1 MPRHPRGARP
11 VRVPVRGMRRRP
23 GAGGGGVRG
32 GRIAAVAFGQTL
44 VWAGMFYSFPALL
57 PHWERS
63 LGWSKTA
70 LSGAFTLALLL
81 SAAAAPLAG
90 RLIDRGHGALLLGTS
105 ALAGALL
112 LLALSQADSL
122 RLFYLLWMGL
132 GLAMA
137 GALYEPCFAH
147 LTHLLGSGARGP
159 ITTVT
164 LVAGFAGTV
173 SFPVSHLLAEA
184 FGWRGAV
191 IGLALL
197 AGLAGG
203 PLLWWGAHLR
213 GEAEAPR
220 SGEVPA
226 PPADALG
233 PALRSPIFWLLAM
246 AFATT
251 ALNHG
256 MLISHFLPL
265 AGERGVDA
273 GVAVL
278 AAALIGPMQVAG
290 RAAMRAAQA
299 RVSIAGF
306 CLISFSFIAFA
317 SGALYLVAVLPLL
330 VFVFVALQGS
340 GYGVTSITRPVIT
353 LEYLGRRGFGA
364 ISGAQAAAYMGA
376 TALAPMVAALLF
388 ELGGYDL
395 VIATCMALA
404 LLGISCFGVAM
415 RAHAAARDGAARAR
429 RARRR

>member
-1 MPRHPRGARP
+1 MS
-11 VRVPVRGMRRRP
+11 RRP
-23 GAGGGGVRG
+23 GAAGGGVRG
-32 GRIAAVAFGQTL
+32 GRVAAVAFGQTL

-105 ALAGALL
+105 ALAGALF

-147 LTHLLGSGARGP
+147 LTHLLGAGARGP

-164 LVAGFAGTV
+164 LVAGFAGTL
-173 SFPVSHLLAEA
+173 SFPASHLLAEA

-197 AGLAGG
+197 AGLAGA
-203 PLLWWGAHLR
+203 PLLWWGARLR
-213 GEAEAPR
+213 GDAEAP

-226 PPADALG
+226 PPAGAPG
-233 PALRSPIFWLLAM
+233 TALRSPIFWLLAM
-246 AFATT
+246 AFAAT
-251 ALNHG
+251 ALHHG

-265 AGERGVDA
+265 AGERGVGA
-273 GVAVL
+273 GAAVL

-299 RVSIAGF
+299 RVSMAGF
-306 CLISFSFIAFA
+306 CLISFSFLALA
-317 SGALYLVAVLPLL
+317 SGALWLVAVLPLL

-376 TALAPMVAALLF
+376 TALAPMAAALLF

-404 LLGISCFGVAM
+404 LLGLSCFGVAM
-415 RAHAAARDGAARAR
+415 RAHAAARERDARAR
-429 RARRR
+429 RAR

>member
-1 MPRHPRGARP
+1 MS
-11 VRVPVRGMRRRP
+11 RRP
-23 GAGGGGVRG
+23 GAAG
-32 GRIAAVAFGQTL
+32 GRVAAVAFGQTL

-105 ALAGALL
+105 ALAGALF

-147 LTHLLGSGARGP
+147 LTHLLGAGARGP

-197 AGLAGG
+197 AGLAGA
-203 PLLWWGAHLR
+203 PLLWWGARLR
-213 GEAEAPR
+213 GDAEEP

-226 PPADALG
+226 PPAGALG
-233 PALRSPIFWLLAM
+233 TALRSPIFWLLAM
-246 AFATT
+246 AFAAT
-251 ALNHG
+251 ALHHG

-265 AGERGVDA
+265 AGERGVGA

-299 RVSIAGF
+299 RVSTAGF
-306 CLISFSFIAFA
+306 CLISFSFLALA
-317 SGALYLVAVLPLL
+317 SGALWLVAVLPLL

-404 LLGISCFGVAM
+404 LLGLSCFGIAM
-415 RAHAAARDGAARAR
+415 RAHAAARERGARTR
-429 RARRR
+429 RAR